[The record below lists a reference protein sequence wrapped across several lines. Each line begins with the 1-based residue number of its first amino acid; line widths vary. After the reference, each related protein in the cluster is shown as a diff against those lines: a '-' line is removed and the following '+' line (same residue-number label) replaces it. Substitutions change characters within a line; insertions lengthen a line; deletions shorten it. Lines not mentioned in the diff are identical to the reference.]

1 MSRIEDL
8 TPETMT
14 ADQRRVYD
22 AILAG
27 PRGRAAGPFH
37 AWLRSP
43 GLAERAQE
51 LGAFVRF
58 GTAFPTVL
66 SELAILVTARHW
78 RAEFEWWAH
87 KRIALEAGLDP
98 AIVDAIARGGDPEF
112 SDPDQQLVYE
122 AATEIYESRTLGAET
137 YASMVDRFDEAGV
150 AELIGVLG
158 YYAMVSMTLNVF
170 DVNLPKG
177 EEPVF
182 SNA

>member
-1 MSRIEDL
+1 MSRIEEL

-14 ADQRRVYD
+14 PEQRRVYD

-43 GLAERAQE
+43 NLAERAQE

-87 KRIALEAGLDP
+87 KRLALEAGLDP
-98 AIVDAIARGGDPEF
+98 AIVDAIARGEDPVF
-112 SDPDQQLVYE
+112 ADADQQLVYD
-122 AATEIYESRTLGAET
+122 AATEIYGNRTLGADT
-137 YASMVDRFDEAGV
+137 YARMVDRFDEAGV
-150 AELIGVLG
+150 VELIGILG

-170 DVNLPKG
+170 DVNLPSG

-182 SNA
+182 SKN